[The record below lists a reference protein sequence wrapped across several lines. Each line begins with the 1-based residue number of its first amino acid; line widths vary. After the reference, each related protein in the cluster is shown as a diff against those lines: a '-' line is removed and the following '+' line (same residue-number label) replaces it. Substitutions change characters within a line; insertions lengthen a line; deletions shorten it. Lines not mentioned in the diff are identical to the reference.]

1 MPNNRNKRHQLNSVI
16 FKQLTVKV
24 FKAKKKPSF
33 FFFFKWQINLL
44 SNHRHA
50 MAHEVPLQ
58 RSSSPVSLCRD
69 PKTKD
74 VVEMIQLWKHL
85 DQRLDLPPSLIQFLC
100 Y

>member
-1 MPNNRNKRHQLNSVI
+1 MPKNRNKRHQLKSVI
-16 FKQLTVKV
+16 FKHLAVKV
-24 FKAKKKPSF
+24 FQAKYSPG